1 LGDQAIVPRR
11 ILLTGGS
18 GFVGGHLR
26 AELGQAFPTAELL
39 CPGFDVTD
47 PVATQAAVAA
57 ADADCVVHLA
67 AISAIPAARQDP
79 DRAWNVNLHGTIA
92 LARAVR
98 AQRPQAVFLFVSSAD
113 IYGASFRSGHPLDE
127 TALPAPL
134 NVYGATKAAADLAI
148 GQMAAEGLHALRLR
162 AFNHTGPG
170 QSNGFVVSAFAEQI
184 ARIAAGQQEPVL
196 RVGALAPMR
205 DFLDVRDV
213 CAAYAACLRNAEAL
227 PPGTILNVASG
238 IPRRIGEVLDQLLA
252 IAGVSARIETESDRL
267 RPTDIPSATGDAT
280 RLRALTGWQPCIP
293 WEQTLADTLQ
303 YWRDRV

>member
-1 LGDQAIVPRR
+1 MGDQAIVPRR

>member
-1 LGDQAIVPRR
+1 
-11 ILLTGGS
+11 LTGGS

-26 AELGQAFPTAELL
+26 TELGQAFPTAELL

-47 PVATQAAVAA
+47 PVATEAAVAA
-57 ADADCVVHLA
+57 ADAECVVHLA

-98 AQRPQAVFLFVSSAD
+98 AHRPDAVFLFVSSAD

-134 NVYGATKAAADLAI
+134 NVYGVTKAAADLAI

-213 CAAYAACLRNAEAL
+213 CAAYAACLRHAEAL

-280 RLRALTGWQPCIP
+280 RLRTLTGWQPCIP